1 MALVFA
7 RSVEIDVEK
16 GLRPGL
22 HNGAL
27 VKAKLLVPSQ
37 FANSLIGNGNREAII
52 ATGADVQIPVG
63 DQILEWISENEV
75 VIEVKCLFSCNQC
88 KLFPLRDEKIAQLTE
103 TCPY

>member
-1 MALVFA
+1 M
-7 RSVEIDVEK
+7 EIDVEK

-75 VIEVKCLFSCNQC
+75 VIEVSACFLVISVSF
-88 KLFPLRDEKIAQLTE
+88 FPLEMRKL
-103 TCPY
+103 CN